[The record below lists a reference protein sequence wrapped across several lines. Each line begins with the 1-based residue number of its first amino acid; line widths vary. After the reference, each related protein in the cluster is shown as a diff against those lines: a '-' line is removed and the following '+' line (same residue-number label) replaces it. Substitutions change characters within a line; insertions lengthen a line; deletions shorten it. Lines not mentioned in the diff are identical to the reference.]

1 MSTLIKCQFV
11 LLIWDNNI
19 KLNRFVVQRACAL
32 VTFSSIVTSR
42 TSGIS
47 SKFLFPLL
55 YHMWRSH
62 LRRAYWQFNLVFY
75 AFIISIVV
83 VFILLVNCLKLLSR
97 KASILILESDSPMY
111 LVTRFNQF
119 LKYVVVLHLLVF
131 LICIGLLFHSRGL
144 IRVPDGVNVFTIKF
158 SDFSCRHLLSESLI
172 CRNFDSNFDPF
183 FLSHSL
189 FVCLRNI

>member
-1 MSTLIKCQFV
+1 MC
-11 LLIWDNNI
+11 
-19 KLNRFVVQRACAL
+19 RACAL
-32 VTFSSIVTSR
+32 ATFSSIVACVAAGPRTRQRFKASATQASSIVTLR

-55 YHMWRSH
+55 YHMWQRH
-62 LRRAYWQFNLVFY
+62 FRRGYWQLNLVFY
-75 AFIISIVV
+75 AFIICIVV
-83 VFILLVNCLKLLSR
+83 VFILLVNFLKLRSR

-111 LVTRFNQF
+111 SVSRFNQF

-158 SDFSCRHLLSESLI
+158 SDFSFRHLLSESL
-172 CRNFDSNFDPF
+172 S
-183 FLSHSL
+183 
-189 FVCLRNI
+189 